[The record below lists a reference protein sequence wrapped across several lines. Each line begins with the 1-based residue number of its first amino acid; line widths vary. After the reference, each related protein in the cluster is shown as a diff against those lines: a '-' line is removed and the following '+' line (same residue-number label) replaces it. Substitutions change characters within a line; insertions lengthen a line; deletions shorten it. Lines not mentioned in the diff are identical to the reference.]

1 MSRAKWSNCPLQTC
15 VVLNACPR
23 IFPDMINW
31 VSESLFHPQS
41 STQTYLYYK
50 DITSGSFVYRPTQ
63 SLLYFPDV
71 QSKCSFSKCGCCGH
85 QTVPLETPVQV
96 RPFGLTMAEMA
107 IIDHFRQHTK
117 RLYEFIKGRPSVGY
131 LNMYNIS
138 LLELHLRS
146 LESIHAIWL

>member
-1 MSRAKWSNCPLQTC
+1 MEQLSPADVCRVKRMSTHI
-15 VVLNACPR
+15 PR
-23 IFPDMINW
+23 HDKLGLRELVPPAILYANIS
-31 VSESLFHPQS
+31 V
-41 STQTYLYYK
+41 YYK

-146 LESIHAIWL
+146 LESIHAI